1 MRPEQT
7 RELWGRIERLYH
19 EALEREQSER
29 ASFLAE
35 ACEGDEELRR
45 EVESLLRFDLRAK
58 HFIESP
64 ALEVAARAQAGAQ
77 EETLIGRMIG
87 HYRILSLLGEGGM
100 SEVYLALDTSLERRV
115 ALKLLP
121 AKFTQDA
128 DRLRRFIQ
136 EAKAASALNHP
147 NIIIIHEIGVTDDIH
162 FVATEYIEGQ
172 TLRQLM
178 EGAPL
183 ALNRAIDMTTQ
194 IANALAVAH
203 AAGIVHRDIKP
214 ENVMIR
220 PDGYLK
226 VLDFGIAKLLTGGQ
240 GEGDG
245 TTERHWDG
253 ETGRQGDGATGGLGD
268 KEIEGVEEEKLR
280 REIENRPVPP
290 SPRPPVAPSLRPSA
304 PYTEAGMVLGT
315 TPYMSPEQARGQ
327 AVDVRTDIFSLGVLL
342 YEMIAGRL
350 PFDGATRKDI
360 IYAITGREPPPLG
373 AGAPAALREIVSR
386 ALRKDRAERYQSV
399 NELLGDLRQLKR
411 ELRTSGH
418 LQMAYQPRVWN
429 EATLITSAERID
441 TRTRASELPTSEGK
455 TATSPDNRS
464 GLGRLASVLKRRVLI
479 PLALV
484 ALGVAVWLAY
494 LYSRPPQTAID
505 SLAVLPFVYAGPGE
519 NTDTDAEYLA
529 DGLTDGLI
537 NSLAQLPSVKVIARS
552 SVFRFKKDQSDP
564 QAIARRLG
572 VRAVLTGRVTHRGD
586 ALSISAELTDARDGS
601 HLWGAHYER
610 RLSDLIVVQE
620 EIAQRIT
627 AGLRL
632 KLTDAETKQL
642 GKRYTE
648 KTEAHQLYLRGRQM
662 FLQFTPEG
670 SRKALEYFRQAID
683 LDPDYALAYAGV
695 CYVYA
700 VGAGT
705 YEEPGEAMRK
715 ARHAALQALK
725 LDEALPQAHFS
736 LALVK
741 WWADWEWT
749 AAEAGFKRAIELDP
763 NNANFRAL
771 YADFLSTQERFPDAI
786 AQAKRAQELDPI
798 SVYVSSVQVKVYYNA
813 RQYDRSLESYRQM
826 SELEPDSP
834 RGRRDLGR
842 ILLQRGQYA
851 EAIAALAQAVAR
863 KAEPDFIS
871 DLAHA
876 YAVAGRRD
884 EARRTLAQLKDV
896 AKQRYVPPF
905 YIAKVYAGLG
915 ENTQAMALLNR
926 AFQDRS
932 DQLTGLRVEPAFDRM
947 RADPRFIDLMR
958 RVGLAQ

>member
-7 RELWGRIERLYH
+7 QERWGRIERLWNA
-19 EALEREQSER
+19 ALERAQSER
-29 ASFLAE
+29 AAFLAE

-45 EVESLLRFDLRAK
+45 EVESLLRFDLRAE

-64 ALEVAARAQAGAQ
+64 ALEVAAKAQAEAQ

-100 SEVYLALDTSLERRV
+100 SEVYLAHDTSLERRV

-147 NIIIIHEIGVTDDIH
+147 NIITIHEIGATEDVH

-178 EGAPL
+178 AVAPL
-183 ALNRAIDMTTQ
+183 APSRALDVITQ

-214 ENVMIR
+214 ENVMVR

-240 GEGDG
+240 GDG
-245 TTERHWDG
+245 A
-253 ETGRQGDGATGGLGD
+253 TGRQGDAAMEGQRDGGT
-268 KEIEGVEEEKLR
+268 EGKR
-280 REIENRPVPP
+280 DREIRSEIDNLSV
-290 SPRPPVAPSLRPSA
+290 SPSLRPSVSPSIRPSA
-304 PYTEAGMVLGT
+304 PYTEAGLVLGT
-315 TPYMSPEQARGQ
+315 TPYMSPEQARGL
-327 AVDVRTDIFSLGVLL
+327 AVDERTDIFSLGVLI
-342 YEMIAGRL
+342 YEMIAARL

-360 IYAITGREPPPLG
+360 IHAITEREPPPLG

-399 NELLGDLRQLKR
+399 NELLEDLRRLKQG
-411 ELRTSGH
+411 LRTSGH
-418 LQMAYQPRVWN
+418 LQMAYQPSAWPSSWN
-429 EATLITSAERID
+429 EATLITDA
-441 TRTRASELPTSEGK
+441 TRPGARTQASELLTVEGK
-455 TATSPDNRS
+455 TSTHPGIRS
-464 GLGRLASVLKRRVLI
+464 GLGRLTRVLKRRALI
-479 PLALV
+479 PLALL
-484 ALGVAVWLAY
+484 ALGVVGWLIY
-494 LYSRPPQTAID
+494 FYSRPQQTAID
-505 SLAVLPFVYAGPGE
+505 SLAVLPFVYDGAGE
-519 NTDTDAEYLA
+519 NIDAKAEYLA

-537 NSLAQLPSVKVIARS
+537 NSLSQLPSVKVKARN
-552 SVFRFKKDQSDP
+552 SVFRFKKEQSDP
-564 QAIARRLG
+564 TAIARRLG
-572 VRAVLTGRVTHRGD
+572 VRAVLTGRITHRGD
-586 ALSISAELTDARDGS
+586 ELTISAELTDARDGS
-601 HLWGAHYER
+601 HLWGARYER

-632 KLTDAETKQL
+632 NLTDAESKRL

-648 KTEAHQLYLRGRQM
+648 NAEAYQLYLRGRQM
-662 FLQFTPEG
+662 FLQLTPEG
-670 SRKALEYFRQAID
+670 ASKALDHFHHATE

-695 CYVYA
+695 GYVYA

-715 ARHAALQALK
+715 AREASLQALK

-741 WWADWEWT
+741 WWFDWDWT
-749 AAEAGFKRAIELDP
+749 AAEAEFKRALDLDT
-763 NNANFRAL
+763 NNAIYRAV
-771 YADFLSTQERFPDAI
+771 YADFLSTQERFTDAV
-786 AQAKRAQELDPI
+786 AQAQQAQELDPI
-798 SVYVSSVQVKVYYNA
+798 SVYVSSALAKVFYIS
-813 RQYDRSLESYRQM
+813 RQYDRALEGYRQM
-826 SELEPDSP
+826 LELDPDSA
-834 RGRRDLGR
+834 RGRRDLGNV
-842 ILLQRGQYA
+842 LLQRGQYA
-851 EAIAALAQAVAR
+851 EAIADLRQAVAR
-863 KAEPDFIS
+863 KSDPDFIS
-871 DLAHA
+871 YLARA

-884 EARRTLAQLKDV
+884 EARRTLAQLLQT
-896 AKQRYVPPF
+896 AKRRYVSPV
-905 YIAKVYAGLG
+905 YVARAYAGLG
-915 ENTQAMALLNR
+915 DNAQALASLNQ
-926 AFQDRS
+926 AFQQRS
-932 DQLTGLRVEPAFDRM
+932 DQLTGLRVDPAFDHL
-947 RADPRFIDLMR
+947 RADPRFVDLLR
-958 RVGLAQ
+958 RVGLTQ